1 MLHVCSILAMAL
13 VGVGLF
19 FRRRRPSLHWKL
31 MIAAFVMDVSL
42 VLYIEI
48 ARHAVEQL
56 PTARPLIV
64 FHATVSVLV
73 LVLYLVLFGLG
84 SRLLKGRF
92 ENRNAHRNAGFTFV
106 ALRTVNLVTSF
117 LV

>member
-1 MLHVCSILAMAL
+1 MLHAFSILAMMMVL
-13 VGVGLF
+13 IGLY
-19 FRRRRPSLHWKL
+19 FRRRRPSIHWKF
-31 MIAAFVMDVSL
+31 MIAAFAVDVSL
-42 VLYIEI
+42 VLYIEF

-56 PTARPLIV
+56 PTARPLIW

-73 LVLYLVLFGLG
+73 LLCYLLLFGLG
-84 SRLLKGRF
+84 SRLIKGRIDA
-92 ENRNAHRNAGFTFV
+92 RTIHRNLGFTFV

>member
-1 MLHVCSILAMAL
+1 MLHVFSILAMAL
-13 VGVGLF
+13 VGAGLY
-19 FRRRRPSLHWKL
+19 FRRRRPSIHWKL
-31 MIAAFVMDVSL
+31 MIAAFVVDVSL
-42 VLYIEI
+42 VLYIEF

-56 PTARPLIV
+56 PTARPLIL
-64 FHATVSVLV
+64 FHAAISVLV
-73 LVLYLVLFGLG
+73 LIFYLVLFGLG

-92 ENRNAHRNAGFTFV
+92 ENRKAHRNAGIMFV